1 MTTQTVRE
9 MPVRAD
15 TWRPTDPVMESLIQR
30 CIADAEAGEARD
42 GVREYM
48 AGALILAVVFVVL
61 LIAGVATVAAIMIP
75 LVLFGAGALYIVQ
88 AGKPGPVDRRKAL
101 AAIGGPGNLP
111 AGYLVHPGAWSAGM
125 REHVAAVPQSQL
137 KASVELARAFPG
149 SVNDLLSFTGTIAAQ
164 LPPAKHHLTPED
176 VAHRARDIYHI
187 GSPII
192 KSFNEK
198 YPKAEL
204 PAGKKKKK

>member
-1 MTTQTVRE
+1 MTTTTVRE

-15 TWRPTDPVMESLIQR
+15 TWRPTDPIMEGLIRR

-48 AGALILAVVFVVL
+48 AGALILAVLFVVML
-61 LIAGVATVAAIMIP
+61 VVGVPAGVAILVP
-75 LVLFGAGALYIVQ
+75 LVLFGAGALYMVL
-88 AGKPGPVDRRKAL
+88 ASKPAPVDRRKAL
-101 AAIGGPGNLP
+101 EVIGGPGNLP
-111 AGYLVHPGAWSAGM
+111 AGYLVHPGAWAAGM

-137 KASVELARAFPG
+137 KAAVEMARTFPG
-149 SVNDLLSFTGTIAAQ
+149 SVNDLLGFTGTIAAQ
-164 LPPAKHHLTPED
+164 LPVRHHLSPED

-192 KSFNEK
+192 NDFNTK
-198 YPKAEL
+198 YPKAE
-204 PAGKKKKK
+204 PATGKKKKK